1 MDSGV
6 FIQQDAYMTCP
17 YCKSKKV
24 FISEMENTI
33 TQLVMDGNHEEAK
46 DMNTIYN
53 LLKTSPVLAVLEAE
67 YQNRNVKFIDSIRQV
82 FDVKKLQ

>member
-1 MDSGV
+1 
-6 FIQQDAYMTCP
+6 
-17 YCKSKKV
+17 
-24 FISEMENTI
+24 MENVI
-33 TQLVMDGNHEEAK
+33 TELVMDGKHEEAK

-67 YQNRNVKFIDSIRQV
+67 HQKRNVKFIDKIRQV

>member
-1 MDSGV
+1 
-6 FIQQDAYMTCP
+6 
-17 YCKSKKV
+17 
-24 FISEMENTI
+24 MENAI
-33 TQLVMDGNHEEAK
+33 TQLVMDGKHEEAK

-67 YQNRNVKFIDSIRQV
+67 YQNRNVKFIDNIRQV